1 MWGSNS
7 FGGCWRD
14 DASGDDDD
22 DDDDWCTS
30 QVIIGIMGI

>member
-22 DDDDWCTS
+22 DDDWCTS

>member
-22 DDDDWCTS
+22 DDWCTS